1 MYPPPQSTQNSRAS
15 HLLNVDS
22 NTVTGLTV
30 EELERREHKVLDD
43 SRVRLCSSVV
53 VSEVQSLKAEVEI
66 LKRSLSEEKEARQ
79 TGDAL
84 GGEAALQLQAVVE
97 REKKERAGTMRKLE
111 EHFEAVLSRLYT
123 EISEI
128 RQMAE
133 GKPPRNASRDI
144 DSGDVQSLRMEHTE
158 TKFEINQR
166 FDDVN
171 QRIEEITKSFIDG
184 GTQNFGSPTLLQR
197 IEDERIER
205 QMEDESMHKLLNQLA
220 EQTSVALKGEAARL
234 WEALQT
240 HNHDLMIEGTAEN
253 MPGKISVQTMGGMAP
268 TQTLPKNG
276 GGLGP
281 SLGPNPRTITLNH
294 NQQQSLLTP
303 TMSTS
308 QMPPVTTN
316 RDMVP
321 FSNEKSGSRTPPIAT
336 NRDVIPFNTEM
347 SRGPPPPLTT
357 TQDLMH
363 FSNEVSSR
371 YQTDTLFASTHKEG
385 EQLFSNEFSQRRP
398 SQGFEMGSMTGSFQP
413 RIRVPGLYP

>member
-1 MYPPPQSTQNSRAS
+1 M
-15 HLLNVDS
+15 
-22 NTVTGLTV
+22 G
-30 EELERREHKVLDD
+30 
-43 SRVRLCSSVV
+43 
-53 VSEVQSLKAEVEI
+53 
-66 LKRSLSEEKEARQ
+66 ARQ

-84 GGEAALQLQAVVE
+84 GGEAALQLQAVLE
-97 REKKERAGTMRKLE
+97 REKKERVGTTRKLE

-133 GKPPRNASRDI
+133 GKPSHASRDI
-144 DSGDVQSLRMEHTE
+144 DSGDVHSLRMEHTE

-166 FDDVN
+166 FDDIS
-171 QRIEEITKSFIDG
+171 QRMEEITKSFIDG
-184 GTQNFGSPTLLQR
+184 GTQNFGSPTPLQR
-197 IEDERIER
+197 LEDERIER
-205 QMEDESMHKLLNQLA
+205 QVENESMHKLLNQLA
-220 EQTSVALKGEAARL
+220 EQTNVAFRGEAARL

-240 HNHDLMIEGTAEN
+240 HNHDLVIEGTSED

-316 RDMVP
+316 RDM
-321 FSNEKSGSRTPPIAT
+321 
-336 NRDVIPFNTEM
+336 IPFNTEM

-371 YQTDTLFASTHKEG
+371 HQDTLFASTHKEG
-385 EQLFSNEFSQRRP
+385 EPLFSNEFSQRRP

>member
-1 MYPPPQSTQNSRAS
+1 
-15 HLLNVDS
+15 
-22 NTVTGLTV
+22 
-30 EELERREHKVLDD
+30 
-43 SRVRLCSSVV
+43 
-53 VSEVQSLKAEVEI
+53 
-66 LKRSLSEEKEARQ
+66 
-79 TGDAL
+79 
-84 GGEAALQLQAVVE
+84 
-97 REKKERAGTMRKLE
+97 
-111 EHFEAVLSRLYT
+111 
-123 EISEI
+123 
-128 RQMAE
+128 MAE
-133 GKPPRNASRDI
+133 GKPPRNASRDL
-144 DSGDVQSLRMEHTE
+144 DAGDVQSLRMEHTE

-166 FDDVN
+166 FDDIN
-171 QRIEEITKSFIDG
+171 QRIEEIAKSFIEG
-184 GTQNFGSPTLLQR
+184 GTENFGSPTLLQR
-197 IEDERIER
+197 LEDERIER

-220 EQTSVALKGEAARL
+220 EQTSVALKGEATRL

-253 MPGKISVQTMGGMAP
+253 MPGKISVQTMGGMAPTSTMGGMAP

-308 QMPPVTTN
+308 QVPPVTTS
-316 RDMVP
+316 RDMMP
-321 FSNEKSGSRTPPIAT
+321 FSNEISGSRTPPFAT
-336 NRDVIPFNTEM
+336 KRDMIPFNTEM
-347 SRGPPPPLTT
+347 SRGPPPPLST

-371 YQTDTLFASTHKEG
+371 HQDMLFTSTHKEG

-398 SQGFEMGSMTGSFQP
+398 SQGFEMGTMTGTMTGSFQP